1 MKVETSFLD
10 QGFCGSVAGTF
21 SLLYSRLVAGV
32 DLEVLVCRL
41 LVLARDLDV
50 ITLNDVVLLEFLL
63 GCPQNG
69 LLRSSKQLVRRFLEL
84 AGTSSDFSPLAFF
97 LSLGL
102 RARQLSTKRILSLV
116 TSLFA

>member
-1 MKVETSFLD
+1 MLLLL
-10 QGFCGSVAGTF
+10 AG
-21 SLLYSRLVAGV
+21 
-32 DLEVLVCRL
+32 
-41 LVLARDLDV
+41 DLDV
-50 ITLNDVVLLEFLL
+50 ITLNDVVLLDFLL

-69 LLRSSKQLVRRFLEL
+69 LLRSSKQLVRRILYL
-84 AGTSSDFSPLAFF
+84 AGVSGDFSPLAFF